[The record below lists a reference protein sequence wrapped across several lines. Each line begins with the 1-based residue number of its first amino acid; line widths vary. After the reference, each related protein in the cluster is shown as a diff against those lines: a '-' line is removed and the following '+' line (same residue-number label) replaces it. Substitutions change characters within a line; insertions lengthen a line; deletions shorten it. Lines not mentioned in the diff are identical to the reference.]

1 MSSLKPVSH
10 PGLLEQ
16 LQAELAEAKRE
27 LGLRKR
33 NMQADLQLAAQVHR
47 SLLPGPVRHAG
58 IDVDT
63 RYVPVEAVG
72 GDYCQV
78 LFSNESSCYVT
89 MCDVTGHGVGAALL
103 ATRVSSEVRRLAS
116 DRLRPMEIV
125 EGLNA
130 FVFRHFRD
138 TELQL
143 SFFAARFDLRQR
155 TVTYSGAGH
164 PSPLLIR
171 QASGPIDALK
181 SQNLLIGVAEQCLSD
196 QPEHVSQL
204 SSGDR
209 LLFYTDGLTDTTG
222 AKGERLGE
230 AGLAEIA
237 AITCAGNLLDVAD
250 CIIER
255 IAQFRVGP
263 VRDDMTLIVAELK

>member
-1 MSSLKPVSH
+1 MSSPNPVSH
-10 PGLLEQ
+10 PGPLEQ
-16 LQAELAEAKRE
+16 LEAELAAAKRE
-27 LGLRKR
+27 LKWRKR
-33 NMQADLQLAAQVHR
+33 RWKAQLQLAARVHE
-47 SLLPGPVRHAG
+47 SLLPGPVRHPG
-58 IDVDT
+58 IDVAT

-78 LFSNESSCYVT
+78 LFADESSCYVT
-89 MCDVTGHGVGAALL
+89 MCDVAGHGVGPALL
-103 ATRVSSEVRRLAS
+103 AARVSSEVRRLIF

-138 TELQL
+138 AELQL

-171 QASGPIDALK
+171 QGSGPINAFK
-181 SQNLLIGVAEQCLSD
+181 SQNLLIGVAEHCLSD
-196 QPEHVSQL
+196 QPEHVFQL
-204 SSGDR
+204 SPGDR

-222 AKGERLGE
+222 AQGERLGE
-230 AGLAEIA
+230 EGLAEIA
-237 AITCAGNLLDVAD
+237 SSTCAGNIFDVAD